1 MNLPLHPGI
10 VHFPIAL
17 LVTAFIFQG
26 IHLWK
31 NNWICRTT
39 SMWLLGFAA
48 ILSIAATFTGQREAT
63 RAGQIGYDTIVLE
76 TIQRHELLG
85 NITAWGSIIVLIS
98 WVYFFWK
105 DMADRRLDYLA
116 LAFLGLLAGIA
127 LLTNY
132 LGGTLVY
139 IHQVGVGQ

>member
-31 NNWICRTT
+31 YNWICRTT

-48 ILSIAATFTGQREAT
+48 IMSIAATLTGQREAA
-63 RAGQIGYDTIVLE
+63 RAGQVDYDTIVLE

-85 NITAWGSIIVLIS
+85 NIIAWGSIIVLIF
-98 WVYFFWK
+98 WVYFFLK
-105 DMADRRLDYLA
+105 DMDDRRVDYLA
-116 LAFLGLLAGIA
+116 LAFLGLLAGMVVF
-127 LLTNY
+127 TSY
-132 LGGTLVY
+132 LGGTLAFIY
-139 IHQVGVGQ
+139 GVGKP